1 MRHLGLDL
9 GGTDIKL
16 VLLSDDEVQAT
27 DTAPTRSEAG
37 PPESVIRRLLDLG
50 LGAGSFDTVG
60 VSVPGLVDEQ
70 GRAVLF
76 PNLHGEWV
84 GLRVRELLEE
94 GFGQPVA
101 LLNDGNAFA
110 LAEARIGAARG
121 AEDVICVVCG
131 TGVGGGL
138 VLGGRLRLGVE
149 DRAGEI
155 GHHTVALDGEPCG
168 CGNHGCLETIAGARA
183 IARSAGRE
191 SFADALAAARAG
203 DAQALEA
210 FALAGRMLGV
220 AIANLTIF
228 VGPRRVVVGGGVAEA
243 GELLLGPLR
252 AEVERRAGSVAPLDQ
267 IPIVAAQLG
276 PFAGAIGAALHGA
289 DRAAHTDVQR
299 EVHA

>member
-1 MRHLGLDL
+1 VRHLGLDL

-16 VLLSDDEVQAT
+16 ALLDDDEVRAT

-37 PPESVIRRLLDLG
+37 PPAGVIERVLELG
-50 LGAGSFDTVG
+50 RSAGPFDTVG
-60 VSVPGLVDEQ
+60 VSVPGLVDES
-70 GRAVLF
+70 GCAVLF
-76 PNLHGEWV
+76 PNLRGDWI
-84 GLRVRELLEE
+84 GFPVRALLEE
-94 GFGQPVA
+94 GFGRPIA

-138 VLGGRLRLGVE
+138 VLDGQLRLGVE

-155 GHHTVALDGEPCG
+155 GHHTVAVDGEPCG

-183 IARSAGRE
+183 IAHAAGRG
-191 SFADALAAARAG
+191 SFADTLAAARAG
-203 DAQALEA
+203 DPQALEA
-210 FALAGRMLGV
+210 IARAGRMLGV

-228 VGPRRVVVGGGVAEA
+228 VAPRRVVVGGGVAEA

-252 AEVERRAGSVAPLDQ
+252 EEVRRRAGSVAPLEQ
-267 IPIVAAQLG
+267 IAIVAAQLG

-289 DRAAHTDVQR
+289 DRGAPTPR

>member
-1 MRHLGLDL
+1 
-9 GGTDIKL
+9 
-16 VLLSDDEVQAT
+16 
-27 DTAPTRSEAG
+27 
-37 PPESVIRRLLDLG
+37 
-50 LGAGSFDTVG
+50 
-60 VSVPGLVDEQ
+60 
-70 GRAVLF
+70 VLF
-76 PNLHGEWV
+76 PNLHGEWI
-84 GLRVRELLEE
+84 GLPVRELLED
-94 GFGQPVA
+94 GFGLPVA

-138 VLGGRLRLGVE
+138 VLGGQLRLGVE

-155 GHHTVALDGEPCG
+155 GHHTVVVDGETCG

-183 IARSAGRE
+183 IARAAGRE

-203 DAQALEA
+203 DARAIDA
-210 FALAGRMLGV
+210 ITRAGRMLGV
-220 AIANLTIF
+220 VIANLMIF

-252 AEVERRAGSVAPLDQ
+252 DEVERRAGSVAPLDR
-267 IPIVAAQLG
+267 IAIVAAQLG

-289 DRAAHTDVQR
+289 DRGASTDVQR